1 MKLNEFME
9 VVEKPKKTLKLA
21 LTQQYDLC
29 VSKKRRES
37 DTVKI
42 DEVYKNISTLIET
55 DPIALWN
62 YIHTRGNKTSLV
74 RTAYSK
80 LKMAVSKIDPKLIEE
95 NSKKRSQHIASK
107 KLNREANNGILGTP
121 QSNFQ
126 KKK

>member
-1 MKLNEFME
+1 MELNEFME
-9 VVEKPKKTLKLA
+9 VVEEPKKTLKLA
-21 LTQQYDLC
+21 LSQKNNLC
-29 VSKKRRES
+29 VSKKLREN
-37 DTVKI
+37 DAVKI
-42 DEVYKNISTLIET
+42 SGIYKKVFSLIES

-62 YIHTRGNKTSLV
+62 YIHTKGNKTSLV

-80 LKMAVSKIDPKLIEE
+80 LKMVVSKIDPKLIEE
-95 NSKKRSQHIASK
+95 NSKKRSLYYATK